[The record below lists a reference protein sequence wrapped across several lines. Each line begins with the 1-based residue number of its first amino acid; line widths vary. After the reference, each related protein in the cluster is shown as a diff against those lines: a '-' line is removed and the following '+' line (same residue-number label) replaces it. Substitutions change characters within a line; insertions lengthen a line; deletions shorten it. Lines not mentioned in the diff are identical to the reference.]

1 MHGSRSTITPVNHMD
16 DELVKALVHDAL
28 ALCDDASEREL
39 TVIKQELTIAEALLS
54 NTATS
59 DDRKAVYEFVHPS
72 PRSHFLR

>member
-1 MHGSRSTITPVNHMD
+1 MD

-28 ALCDDASEREL
+28 VLCDGASERDL

-59 DDRKAVYEFVHPS
+59 DDRKAVYELVHPS
-72 PRSHFLR
+72 TRSHFLR